1 MKNILKYSFYEMIR
15 SRWAYI
21 YTAFYLLVTFA
32 LLYLSYDTSKVIIS
46 MTNITLILAPLI
58 GILFGT
64 TYYYNSRE
72 FIELLL
78 AQPLSR
84 MTIFFGMYGGL
95 AITLCISLL
104 IGIGVPLIMF
114 GVLND
119 PNVGIFWIL
128 LLMSCILTVIFSLLA
143 FAIAIRHDDKVKG
156 LSLAIFFWLLF
167 AVIYDGVV
175 LLLLLFFK
183 DYPLDQ
189 LTIGVILANPIDLA
203 RIMII
208 TQLDISAM
216 MGYTGAVI
224 SKFIGKGQ
232 GMFLIACSLVV
243 WTVLP
248 MLIIHR
254 IGKSKD
260 F

>member
-1 MKNILKYSFYEMIR
+1 MIR

-21 YTAFYLLVTFA
+21 YTSFYLLVTLA

-64 TYYYNSRE
+64 TYYYNSKE
-72 FIELLL
+72 FIQLLL

-84 MTIFFGMYGGL
+84 RTIFFGMYGGL

-104 IGIGVPLIMF
+104 IGIGIPLLLF
-114 GVLND
+114 GVLGD
-119 PNVGIFWIL
+119 PNVSIFWTL
-128 LLMSCILTVIFSLLA
+128 LAMSCILTVIFSLIA
-143 FAIAIRHDDKVKG
+143 FGIAIKFEDKVKG
-156 LSLAIFFWLLF
+156 LSLAIFIWLFF
-167 AVIYDGVV
+167 AVIYDGIV

-183 DYPLDQ
+183 DYPLDH
-189 LTIGVILANPIDLA
+189 LTIGLILSNPIDLA
-203 RIMII
+203 RILII
-208 TQLDISAM
+208 TKLDISAM

-224 SKFIGKGQ
+224 SKFIGRSW
-232 GMFLIACSLVV
+232 GMVLITSS
-243 WTVLP
+243 
-248 MLIIHR
+248 LIIWTLIPALIINR
-254 IGKSKD
+254 LGKVKD

>member
-15 SRWAYI
+15 SRWAYT
-21 YTAFYLLVTFA
+21 YTAFYLIVTFA

-72 FIELLL
+72 FIQLLL

-84 MTIFFGMYGGL
+84 TTIFFGMYGGL
-95 AITLCISLL
+95 AITLCLSLL
-104 IGIGVPLIMF
+104 VGIGIPLISF

-119 PNVGIFWIL
+119 PNVGIFAIL
-128 LLMSCILTVIFSLLA
+128 LIMSCVLTIIFSLIA
-143 FAIAIRHDDKVKG
+143 FAIAIRNEDKVRG
-156 LSLAIFFWLLF
+156 LSFSIFIWLIM
-167 AVIYDGVV
+167 AVIYDGII
-175 LLLLLFFK
+175 LLLLLLFK

-203 RIMII
+203 RILII
-208 TQLDISAM
+208 TKLDISAM

-224 SKFIGKGQ
+224 SKFLGKGW
-232 GMFLIACSLVV
+232 GFSLITISLLI
-243 WTVLP
+243 WTVIP
-248 MLIIHR
+248 SLIIYR
-254 IGKSKD
+254 LGKIKD